1 VLVGYSEVREGKK
14 GRWGVS
20 QSQFP
25 GSLIEIPCAVTC
37 ATGGAK
43 ATIADAL
50 DQSLAQVARVSG
62 EERMDLQYSEV
73 GGKFHFV
80 VRVFLRHLA

>member
-1 VLVGYSEVREGKK
+1 MREGKK

-25 GSLIEIPCAVTC
+25 GSLIETPCAVTC

-43 ATIADAL
+43 AAIADAL
-50 DQSLAQVARVSG
+50 DQSLTQVARVSG
-62 EERMDLQYSEV
+62 EERMALQYSEV
-73 GGKFHFV
+73 GGEFHFG

>member
-1 VLVGYSEVREGKK
+1 MLVGYSEVREGKK

-25 GSLIEIPCAVTC
+25 GSLTEIRCAVTC

-43 ATIADAL
+43 AAIADAL
-50 DQSLAQVARVSG
+50 DQSLAQVALVS
-62 EERMDLQYSEV
+62 EAERMDLLYSE
-73 GGKFHFV
+73 GGGEFHSG
-80 VRVFLRHLA
+80 VRVFLRDLA

>member
-1 VLVGYSEVREGKK
+1 MREGKK

-25 GSLIEIPCAVTC
+25 GSLIEIRCAVTC

-43 ATIADAL
+43 AAIADAL
-50 DQSLAQVARVSG
+50 DQSLPQVARVSG
-62 EERMDLQYSEV
+62 EERMGLQYSEV
-73 GGKFHFV
+73 DGEFHFV
-80 VRVFLRHLA
+80 VRVFLRHLP